1 MNQLPRVLIVI
12 MGFSLGLGAEAFEPT
27 QGEFVVREDCAATV
41 SIKRPGEGTPLAR
54 GRYQAI
60 GLNKPDGEFLQIRVP
75 DARPELRW
83 VRLSCGELIALGAL
97 RANPTENINRPKAGK
112 LLLSLSWQP
121 AFCESSPDKT
131 ECRTQTPS
139 RYDADHFSLHG
150 LWPQPQGLEYC
161 DVSPL
166 DRATDQ
172 RRRWNDLPRVNLES
186 DTAQR
191 LNRVMPGTRSA
202 LERHEWVRHGSC
214 FGSEPETY
222 YRTALSLV
230 DQVNSSKLRE
240 ALIQYS
246 GRSVS
251 VMQLKT
257 AFETSFGEGAGRA
270 LGIRCSRDG
279 QRRLIAEIR
288 IQLKQPVKEA
298 TPIRAALD
306 TSSPAPGN
314 CDAGVVDQVGLD

>member
-1 MNQLPRVLIVI
+1 MKLLARVLVVI
-12 MGFSLGLGAEAFEPT
+12 LGFSLGCGAQAFEPT
-27 QGEFVVREDCAATV
+27 QAEFVVREDCPATV
-41 SIKRPGEGTPLAR
+41 SIKRPGEGTPLAK

-60 GLNKPDGEFLQIRVP
+60 GLNKPDGEFLQILVP

-83 VRLSCGELIALGAL
+83 VRLRCGEFIGPGAV
-97 RANPTENINRPKAGK
+97 RAKTTEIITRPKAGK

-121 AFCESSPDKT
+121 AFCENSPDKT

-150 LWPQPQGLEYC
+150 LWPQPRGLEYC
-161 DVSPL
+161 DVSPQ

-172 RRRWNDLPRVNLES
+172 RRRWNDLPGINLEP

-230 DQVNSSKLRE
+230 DQVNGSFLRE

-246 GRSVS
+246 GRSIS

-288 IQLKQPVKEA
+288 IQLKQPINET
-298 TPIRAALD
+298 TPIREALD

>member
-1 MNQLPRVLIVI
+1 MNLLARVLMVI
-12 MGFSLGLGAEAFEPT
+12 MGFPFGFEAEAFELT

-41 SIKRPGEGTPLAR
+41 SIKRPEVGTPLAQ

-75 DARPELRW
+75 DARPQLRW
-83 VRLSCGELIALGAL
+83 VRLSCGELMGPGAVH
-97 RANPTENINRPKAGK
+97 ANPTENIDRSKAGK

-121 AFCESSPDKT
+121 AFCESNPDKM
-131 ECRTQTPS
+131 ECRTQTAS

-150 LWPQPQGLEYC
+150 LWPQPHGLEYC
-161 DVSPL
+161 DVSAQ

-172 RRRWNDLPRVNLES
+172 RRRWNDLPRINLEA

-202 LERHEWVRHGSC
+202 LERHEWVRHGRC

-222 YRTALSLV
+222 FRTALSLV
-230 DQVNSSKLRE
+230 EQINGSQLRE
-240 ALIQYS
+240 ALIQHS

-251 VMQLKT
+251 VLQLKT

-270 LGIRCSRDG
+270 LGIRCTRDG

-288 IQLKQPVKEA
+288 IQLKQPVNEA
-298 TPIRAALD
+298 TPIREALD
-306 TSSPAPGN
+306 TASPTPGN

>member
-1 MNQLPRVLIVI
+1 MNLLARVLMVI
-12 MGFSLGLGAEAFEPT
+12 MDFPFGFEAEAFELT

-41 SIKRPGEGTPLAR
+41 SIKRPEVGTPLAQ

-75 DARPELRW
+75 DARPQLRW
-83 VRLSCGELIALGAL
+83 VRLSCGELIGPGAVH
-97 RANPTENINRPKAGK
+97 ANPTENIDRSNAGK

-121 AFCESSPDKT
+121 AFCESNPDKT
-131 ECRTQTPS
+131 ECRTQTAS

-150 LWPQPQGLEYC
+150 LWPQPEGLEYC
-161 DVSPL
+161 DVSTQ
-166 DRATDQ
+166 DRLTDQ
-172 RRRWNDLPRVNLES
+172 RRRWNDLPRINLEE

-191 LNRVMPGTRSA
+191 LYRVMPGIRSG

-214 FGSEPETY
+214 FSSEPETY

-230 DQVNSSKLRE
+230 DQINGSALRE
-240 ALIQYS
+240 ALIQHS

-251 VMQLKT
+251 VLQLKT

-270 LGIRCSRDG
+270 LDIRCSLNA
-279 QRRLIAEIR
+279 QHQLISEIR
-288 IQLKQPVKEA
+288 VKLKPDINES
-298 TPIRAALD
+298 TLISEALD
-306 TSSPAPGN
+306 KSVAMVSK
-314 CDAGVVDQVGLD
+314 CSIGVVDKVN

>member
-1 MNQLPRVLIVI
+1 MNLLARILTVI
-12 MGFSLGLGAEAFEPT
+12 MGFSLGFGAEAFEPI

-41 SIKRPGEGTPLAR
+41 SIKRPREGAPLAK

-60 GLNKPDGEFLQIRVP
+60 GLNKPGGEFLQIRVP

-83 VRLSCGELIALGAL
+83 VRLNCGEHI
-97 RANPTENINRPKAGK
+97 NPTKNINRPKPDK

-121 AFCESSPDKT
+121 AFCESNPNKT
-131 ECRTQTPS
+131 ECRTQTAS

-150 LWPQPQGLEYC
+150 LWPQPEGLEYC
-161 DVSPL
+161 DVSTQ
-166 DRATDQ
+166 DRLTDQ
-172 RRRWNDLPRVNLES
+172 RRRWNDLPRINLEE

-191 LNRVMPGTRSA
+191 LYRVMPGIRSG

-214 FGSEPETY
+214 FSSEPETY

-230 DQVNSSKLRE
+230 DQINGSALRE
-240 ALIQYS
+240 ALIQHS

-251 VMQLKT
+251 VLQLKT

-270 LGIRCSRDG
+270 LDIRCSLNA
-279 QRRLIAEIR
+279 QHQLISEIR
-288 IQLKQPVKEA
+288 VKLKPDINES
-298 TPIRAALD
+298 TLISEALD
-306 TSSPAPGN
+306 KSVAMVSK
-314 CDAGVVDQVGLD
+314 CSIGVVDKVN